1 MSCTASGAEFE
12 RRGAGHLY
20 RQMPDSLQPDAVISL
35 RPDRYAPR
43 AARYFVATVDRP
55 SPDLRDV
62 IVLLTSELV
71 TRAVTLCEGCGDE
84 LVELRVWMPADVV
97 RVELRGAP
105 ELVCR
110 PSEPQHPH
118 DDVLLIED
126 LSDRWSIDVEADEAC
141 IWFEI
146 DRRPAPRQA
155 HQAHTDGI
163 YAFGPRL

>member
-1 MSCTASGAEFE
+1 
-12 RRGAGHLY
+12 
-20 RQMPDSLQPDAVISL
+20 MPDSLQPDAVISL
-35 RPDRYAPR
+35 HPDRYAPR

-71 TRAVTLCEGCGDE
+71 TRAVTLCEGGGDE

-110 PSEPQHPH
+110 PSEPQHPQ

-146 DRRPAPRQA
+146 DRRPAAQQT
-155 HQAHTDGI
+155 HQAPTDGV